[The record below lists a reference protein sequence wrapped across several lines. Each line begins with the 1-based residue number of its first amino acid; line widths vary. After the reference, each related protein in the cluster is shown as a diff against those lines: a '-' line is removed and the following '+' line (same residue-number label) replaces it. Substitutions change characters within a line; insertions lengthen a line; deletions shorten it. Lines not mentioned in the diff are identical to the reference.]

1 MIRFFSNGALDA
13 CSTESIT
20 LQPGELVLVWPE
32 TGIGERAV
40 VSCPCGSIDTG
51 LGVFATRMCNG
62 DFTGP
67 GTFGQGDTSQ
77 CTFDSETIELCRI
90 TEVSLKKK

>member
-1 MIRFFSNGALDA
+1 M
-13 CSTESIT
+13 ESIT
-20 LQPGELVLVWPE
+20 LQPGGLVLVWPV

-51 LGVFATRMCNG
+51 LGVSATRMCNG

-67 GTFGQGDTSQ
+67 GNFGQGDTSE
-77 CTFDSETIELCRI
+77 CISDTETIELCRI
-90 TEVSLKKK
+90 TNVSEQKMCI